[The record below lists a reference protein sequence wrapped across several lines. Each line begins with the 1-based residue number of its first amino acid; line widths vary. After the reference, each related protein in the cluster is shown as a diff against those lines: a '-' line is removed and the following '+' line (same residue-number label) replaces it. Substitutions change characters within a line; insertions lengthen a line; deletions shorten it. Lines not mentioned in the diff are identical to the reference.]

1 MTRWLLAPEA
11 ADDLDRLTEFLL
23 RTEPNI
29 AVETVDLIL
38 DALSV
43 LARHPRMGRPVR
55 SGLRELVISRGRT
68 GYLLKLGKEGQ
79 LPQWRGAAVFIPS
92 HMKPPTRCCNP

>member
-23 RTEPNI
+23 ESSPGF

-38 DALSV
+38 DALAV
-43 LARHPRMGRPVR
+43 LARHPHMGRPVG
-55 SGLRELVISRGRT
+55 SGLRELVISRGRS
-68 GYLLKLGKEGQ
+68 GYLALY
-79 LPQWRGAAVFIPS
+79 S
-92 HMKPPTRCCNP
+92 HDEQSDIALVLAIRHHRELDYH

>member
-23 RTEPNI
+23 ENSPGF

-38 DALSV
+38 DALGV
-43 LARHPRMGRPVR
+43 LARHPHMGRPVG
-55 SGLRELVISRGRT
+55 SGLRELVISRGRS
-68 GYLLKLGKEGQ
+68 GYLALYSYDEQSDIALVLAIRHQRE
-79 LPQWRGAAVFIPS
+79 LDY
-92 HMKPPTRCCNP
+92 H